1 MRIVKE
7 QGNMSTIR
15 FEARLFTIGSW
26 TLLRLPKSASA
37 KLPSRGMTM
46 VQGTLNGFH
55 FQAPLEPDGKGS
67 HWFRVDKT
75 MREAAGADAGGTV
88 MLAIEPVKEWSEPNV
103 PADLK
108 NALAVVPQAHTLW
121 MEITPMARWDWI
133 RWIGSTKSTETRK
146 RRIEVALS
154 KLKAGDRRPCCF
166 NRTVCTEPYVS
177 NNGVLLEPMQT
188 TAAKAKMKDARRTIK

>member
-1 MRIVKE
+1 
-7 QGNMSTIR
+7 MSTIR
-15 FEARLFTIGSW
+15 FEASLFKIGSW
-26 TLLRLPKSASA
+26 TLLRLPKGASA

-46 VQGTLNGFH
+46 VEGTLNGFR

-67 HWFRVDKT
+67 HWFRLDKA
-75 MREAAGADAGGTV
+75 MRESAGADSGDTV

-133 RWIGSTKSTETRK
+133 RWIGSTKSTETRR

-188 TAAKAKMKDARRTIK
+188 TAAKAKMNDAKRTIK